1 MLTITGPEEE
11 VRLHLAVC
19 ELIAFNSTFIETL
32 PNDARKQCACGYSG
46 IKITVNICPECEA
59 ARCAILPDNKGA
71 GPLGLLD
78 QLNLSSGKAV
88 DAPNVVSDRRRK
100 QRERI

>member
-59 ARCAILPDNKGA
+59 ARCAYCQTTKV
-71 GPLGLLD
+71 
-78 QLNLSSGKAV
+78 QV
-88 DAPNVVSDRRRK
+88 R
-100 QRERI
+100 